1 MKKENDKTLAMKILD
16 KNKIEY
22 KVHEYSL
29 NDGIDAKS
37 VSIKLNEDLNK
48 VYKTLVTR
56 GKSNKYYVFL
66 VEADRSLDLKKAAK
80 VTHEK
85 YIEMIHQA
93 ELLPLT
99 GYVHGG
105 CSPIGMNKLFPTFI
119 NIDAKALDTVFVSGG
134 KIGLQIELNPLS
146 LTNLI
151 NAHFEDVSI

>member
-1 MKKENDKTLAMKILD
+1 MKKEIDKTLAMKILD

-37 VSIKLNEDLNK
+37 VSINLNEDLNK

-66 VEADRSLDLKKAAK
+66 VEADRNLDLKKAAK

-105 CSPIGMNKLFPTFI
+105 CSPIGMKKLFSTFI
-119 NIDAKALDTVFVSGG
+119 NIDAKTLDTVFVSGG

-146 LTNLI
+146 LANLI

>member
-1 MKKENDKTLAMKILD
+1 MKKEIDKTLAMKILD
-16 KNKIEY
+16 KNKIKYE
-22 KVHEYSL
+22 VHEYSL

-105 CSPIGMNKLFPTFI
+105 CSPIGMKKLFPTFI
-119 NIDAKALDTVFVSGG
+119 NIDAKALDTIFVSGG

-146 LTNLI
+146 LANLI